1 MFIRGLIAGLVVLSL
16 IGGSAASVG
25 ATEESGTGP
34 RIAARSAVQA
44 TGREFRVTLSKK
56 TVKPGTLRIEFV
68 NFGEDDHD
76 LAITR
81 KGTAYTRTMNELRPK
96 ERDVETFNVRRGTYI
111 FWCTIDNHK
120 GLGMRATLRVK
131 N

>member
-1 MFIRGLIAGLVVLSL
+1 MFARGLFAGLVVACL
-16 IGGSAASVG
+16 IGGSAVTGAAS
-25 ATEESGTGP
+25 SGQP
-34 RIAARSAVQA
+34 NAQVAARSAVQA
-44 TGREFRVTLSKK
+44 TGREFRITLSKK
-56 TVKPGTLRIEFV
+56 TVRPGSLRVEFV

-81 KGTAYTRTMNELRPK
+81 KGTSYTRTMNELRPK
-96 ERDVETFNVRRGTYI
+96 ERDIETFNVRRGTYI